1 MGSLVVPAAA
11 ADVGSSVEPGVSV
24 GALEGRSSQELSV
37 QSVPMSSF
45 NLDQGKELTAPNQGI
60 AIMSADSV
68 TNKYE
73 GTIAAEGQFQYV
85 TFALGENQIVQATLE
100 NPQNPALNYDLY
112 LCTVSDTGDLEIIA
126 SCTLGTYV
134 DPQTGKTLDDA
145 LSYIH
150 TDATAGAYA
159 LLVMATQGS
168 SATDKFYL
176 TVSLDTAGSY
186 DANEPNDNP
195 FAATNAA
202 IGSEISGSLN
212 VANDQDWYIIQN
224 ADPGVFAA
232 GAGDYKA
239 EIYYATSGNTLAL
252 ADLTSDGPY
261 TLYQGPYY
269 VKVYSDADINGFV
282 YGDYTLTV
290 QDMSQSS
297 SIDTAYNM
305 GYWKYAGLS
314 PSIPVGQPIVYY
326 RFTANAGDKIYAYV
340 NRYENSGY
348 QELYLLNANGEQ
360 IGKSI
365 STDPNRVITDHNNIT
380 KFVINIDATQN
391 NQVFYLAVA
400 REDPQNITSS
410 MSILLRDRMR
420 SGYSTFEFSGT
431 AYNSGFSY
439 SNILTLDLTNEDSI
453 APNAILTDAKVE
465 YKISDGVGGLSLE
478 LNPGGYGWFE
488 KRGGAG
494 TVYFDIEEEMGILA
508 HVPYYFRYY
517 QSAFMSTEM
526 YDITLDLDWE
536 YDIQYTGYDEWEP

>member
-232 GAGDYKA
+232 DAGDYKA

-252 ADLTSDGPY
+252 ADLTSAGTY
-261 TLYQGPYY
+261 TLY
-269 VKVYSDADINGFV
+269 
-282 YGDYTLTV
+282 
-290 QDMSQSS
+290 
-297 SIDTAYNM
+297 
-305 GYWKYAGLS
+305 
-314 PSIPVGQPIVYY
+314 
-326 RFTANAGDKIYAYV
+326 
-340 NRYENSGY
+340 
-348 QELYLLNANGEQ
+348 
-360 IGKSI
+360 SI
-365 STDPNRVITDHNNIT
+365 S
-380 KFVINIDATQN
+380 
-391 NQVFYLAVA
+391 
-400 REDPQNITSS
+400 
-410 MSILLRDRMR
+410 
-420 SGYSTFEFSGT
+420 G
-431 AYNSGFSY
+431 
-439 SNILTLDLTNEDSI
+439 
-453 APNAILTDAKVE
+453 AILCKGLFGCRYQWLCVWGLHP
-465 YKISDGVGGLSLE
+465 DGSRYVPE
-478 LNPGGYGWFE
+478 L
-488 KRGGAG
+488 
-494 TVYFDIEEEMGILA
+494 
-508 HVPYYFRYY
+508 
-517 QSAFMSTEM
+517 
-526 YDITLDLDWE
+526 
-536 YDIQYTGYDEWEP
+536 QY